1 MPLICI
7 DIYRS
12 SVLFSDAPNNK
23 LQAVQGPIFEY
34 PPTDLVSSLDTAPFG
49 KTLRRLAAWGFFFA
63 SIKDYVAF
71 NTLASCLK
79 IPDGQQ
85 SAHLA
90 ACRQHA
96 PRVKA
101 D

>member
-1 MPLICI
+1 
-7 DIYRS
+7 
-12 SVLFSDAPNNK
+12 LFSHAPDNK
-23 LQAVQGPIFEY
+23 LQAVQGPVFEY

-63 SIKDYVAF
+63 AIKECAAF
-71 NTLASCLK
+71 NTLVSCIK

-85 SAHLA
+85 VAHLA
-90 ACRQHA
+90 ACRQHS
-96 PRVKA
+96 PKIKA